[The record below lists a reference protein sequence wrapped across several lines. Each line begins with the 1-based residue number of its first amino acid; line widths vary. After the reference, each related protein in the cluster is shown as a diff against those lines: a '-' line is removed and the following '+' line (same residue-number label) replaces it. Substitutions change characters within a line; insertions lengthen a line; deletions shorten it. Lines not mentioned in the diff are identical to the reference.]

1 MDKNHPMKRINTN
14 KAWPLF
20 FLIMCLTL
28 LTGQGAFAEP
38 YTWNMTMIGADKV
51 HKTTQGSGVKVAVID
66 GGQFRCDHFEFQNS
80 GGCSTY
86 SLPGTSF
93 VIDGNQGSSTHATH
107 VSTIIAADIKTGQ
120 QKPRE
125 MIGVAPKAEIL
136 GYNYLGKHSGTLS
149 YWVQDRYI
157 RRAYREGARVVNMS
171 FGPTADRWVFHNW
184 RDERMYHLMPKYQ
197 NMVFVKSAGNDGGN
211 LKDRGYH
218 SYVTDATQKPWK
230 DLKNLIIVG
239 SVDQKKKLASYS
251 SRPGEG
257 CFRQWGVGKWA
268 KCKKKNKFKYFF
280 VVAPGSKILA
290 GKANGGY
297 TKLNGTSMA
306 APHVSGVVALL
317 QDRWPA
323 LKYNAGAIANIIF
336 QTAEDLGPKGVDV
349 LYGHGLV
356 RADRAMGP
364 VGKRYLRNKNKIYS
378 LSNSTLNV
386 SPALSA
392 LSHEKI
398 SFFDKFDRDFGMP
411 IETHR
416 KPFSSVLRR
425 EMEHAGMGDRHI
437 PLSATNIGPWSFR
450 SALSG
455 PSSTSDFAPTDP
467 ESIHWG
473 FTRSDDSNVTSF
485 GFGETANWVYRPEA
499 FPAMFSHGNATTS
512 GISPVF
518 NLASEGIHAGNQVT
532 IGKHFS
538 IASGFA
544 ANKAAL
550 GLLDRG
556 TESKALMLSISA
568 FSDNNRVTANLGAT
582 HLSERKGLL
591 GSRLTGAFATGDET
605 STTALSFGG
614 DWQLGRGYVLSGTYT
629 LARSDPGPLSTNIL
643 SIHGPITSHAMAVG
657 IKKDHIFDHNDVFH
671 LSVSQ
676 PLRVS
681 KGMASLSHADY
692 LDQDQQFHYRNT
704 SINLAPAGREIDLQ
718 VGYTRNL
725 SNENKIKVLIYHAND
740 YNHMAGQTDY
750 GGLIRFEQDF

>member
-1 MDKNHPMKRINTN
+1 MKLINAN
-14 KAWPLF
+14 KGWPLLF
-20 FLIMCLTL
+20 SIMCLGL
-28 LTGQGAFAEP
+28 LTGRGAFAEP
-38 YTWNMTMIGADKV
+38 YTWNMEMIGADKV

-86 SLPGTSF
+86 SLPGTTF
-93 VIDGNQGSSTHATH
+93 AFDGNQGSSTHATH
-107 VSTIIAADIKTGQ
+107 VSTIIAADIKPGQ

-136 GYNYLGKHSGTLS
+136 GYNYLGKHSGALS
-149 YWVQDRYI
+149 SKTEDRYI
-157 RRAYREGARVVNMS
+157 ARAYREGARVVNMS
-171 FGPTADRWVFHNW
+171 YGITDRLVWNNW
-184 RDERMYHLMPKYQ
+184 RSERMYHLMPKYQ
-197 NMVFVKSAGNDGGN
+197 NMVFVRAAHNDGGN

-218 SYVTDATQKPWK
+218 SFATDATQKPWK
-230 DLKNLIIVG
+230 DLRNLILVG
-239 SVDQKKKLASYS
+239 SVDKKKKLATYS
-251 SRPGEG
+251 NRPGEG
-257 CFRQWGVGKWA
+257 CFRQWGAGKWA
-268 KCKKKNKFKYFF
+268 KCKKRNKFKYFF

-323 LKYNAGAIANIIF
+323 LKSNAGAITNIIF

-364 VGKRYLRNKNKIYS
+364 VGKRYLRNKNKVYS

-386 SPALSA
+386 SPTLSA

-411 IETHR
+411 IKTHR

-425 EMEHAGMGDRHI
+425 EMEHAGMGERQI
-437 PLSATNIGPWSFR
+437 PLSAINSGPWSFR

-455 PSSTSDFAPTDP
+455 FSPTSDFAPTDP
-467 ESIHWG
+467 ESIHWQ
-473 FTRSDDSNVTSF
+473 FTRSSDSNVTSF
-485 GFGETANWVYRPEA
+485 GFGETTDWVYRPEA
-499 FPAMFSHGNATTS
+499 FPAMFSHGNATTL

-532 IGKHFS
+532 IGKHLS

-556 TESKALMLSISA
+556 TESKALMLSASA
-568 FSDNNRVTANLGAT
+568 FSDNNRVTANLSAT

-629 LARSDPGPLSTNIL
+629 LARSDTDPLSTNIL

-657 IKKDHIFDHNDVFH
+657 IKKDHIFDRNDVFH

-692 LDQDQQFHYRNT
+692 LDQDQQFHYRNA
-704 SINLAPAGREIDLQ
+704 SINLAPAGREIDVQ

-725 SNENKIKVLIYHAND
+725 SNENRIKVLIYHAND

-750 GGLIRFEQDF
+750 GGLIRFEQVF